1 MPVNGC
7 ARLLA
12 FHREGIGMDIVCGVD
27 EAGRGPL
34 AGPVTAAAVIL
45 PKSFPVE
52 YLEDSK
58 VLSQKKRK
66 YSADLIRKQAVAC
79 TVGWAWPEEIDKYN
93 IHYATLL
100 AMERAL
106 TKLSLKP
113 DLVYIDGKYSPQINL
128 NCKTVIRGDSFI
140 PVVQA
145 ASIMAKTQRDLWM
158 ERFGRIETH
167 YLFEKHKGYPT
178 KEHRERLKYF
188 GISSI
193 HRKSFR
199 IA

>member
-1 MPVNGC
+1 
-7 ARLLA
+7 
-12 FHREGIGMDIVCGVD
+12 MDIICGVD

-34 AGPVTAAAVIL
+34 AGPVTAAAVVL
-45 PKSFPVE
+45 PKNFPVE
-52 YLEDSK
+52 YLKDSK
-58 VLSQKKRK
+58 ALSPKQRKR
-66 YSADLIRKQAVAC
+66 SAGLIKAHAISWAA
-79 TVGWAWPEEIDKYN
+79 GWAWPEEIDRYN

-106 TKLSLKP
+106 TTLSLKP
-113 DLVYIDGKYSPQINL
+113 DLVYIDGKYAPQINL
-128 NCKTVIRGDSFI
+128 NCKPVIRGDSII

-158 ERFGRIETH
+158 ERFARIETH